1 VPLKQRISDLR
12 AKIQEKLQEAQ
23 EHALT
28 KTMPWSPPVVAGEEP
43 PVVARLMVEIR
54 SDGSTTI
61 ARGAIEDIAS
71 GDRVAIEARGTTPTQ
86 LAASL
91 AKAIFSTPLLART
104 AMRAMLDGRRGNA
117 KPVGGS
123 GNGNGN
129 D

>member
-12 AKIQEKLQEAQ
+12 AKIQETLQEAQ
-23 EHALT
+23 EHALA
-28 KTMPWSPPVVAGEEP
+28 KTMPSTPVAPGEDP

-91 AKAIFSTPLLART
+91 TKALFTTPLLART
-104 AMRAMLDGRRGNA
+104 AMRAVLEGRRT
-117 KPVGGS
+117 KPKSGS
-123 GNGNGN
+123 GGGNGE